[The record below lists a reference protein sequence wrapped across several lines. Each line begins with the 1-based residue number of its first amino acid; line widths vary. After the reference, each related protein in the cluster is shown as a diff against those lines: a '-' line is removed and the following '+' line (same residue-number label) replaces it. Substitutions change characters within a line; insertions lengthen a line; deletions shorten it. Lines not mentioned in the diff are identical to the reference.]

1 MSAKTLLIA
10 TVALATTALTALPSV
25 AAPSQPGPPAQAG
38 QASQPGPAGKM
49 PLRAT
54 IMFALIDRNGDGSI
68 QKEELDVVRDAIFAS
83 LDTNSDGQL
92 SKDELGAI
100 GPMFGPGRGPG
111 PDGHDGMHRHHD
123 RGGQWQGQN
132 DDRRGPPH
140 DRQGQMG
147 PRGPQHDQQGR
158 NDDRRGPPHDQQG
171 RNDDRRGPPHD
182 QMGYRGGPNG
192 DRAGKGRQ
200 NFASLDTNGDGVIS
214 KDEFAAKKLP
224 LPGIGPQ
231 QPPQSQQ

>member
-123 RGGQWQGQN
+123 HGGQWQGQN

-147 PRGPQHDQQGR
+147 APWSSARPAGSQ
-158 NDDRRGPPHDQQG
+158 RRPPWPAARPDG
-171 RNDDRRGPPHD
+171 S
-182 QMGYRGGPNG
+182 YRGGPNG
-192 DRAGKGRQ
+192 DRAGKGPQ

>member
-147 PRGPQHDQQGR
+147 PPRTTSR
-158 NDDRRGPPHDQQG
+158 VATRPPWRDT
-171 RNDDRRGPPHD
+171 
-182 QMGYRGGPNG
+182 
-192 DRAGKGRQ
+192 AG
-200 NFASLDTNGDGVIS
+200 
-214 KDEFAAKKLP
+214 
-224 LPGIGPQ
+224 
-231 QPPQSQQ
+231 SQQRPPWPAARPDGLSWWSER